1 MVEKLA
7 IGSLKVSIADRIGF
21 LLSWLCMK
29 FESPRARESISSSR
43 VTQLA
48 DTAQEWAQ
56 TLDLRR
62 NPSAHISK
70 ALQGV
75 REGRER
81 DLMFGAIR
89 RELNRRER
97 EINKES
103 AEDSALLKEAR
114 ALQAEE
120 KRAQTFKDAYAHQM
134 RQPRDAWDPNPDSE

>member
-1 MVEKLA
+1 MDEKLA

-97 EINKES
+97 EKIERT
-103 AEDSALLKEAR
+103 EEGALLKEAR